1 MAPLQG
7 YIAAYKWGRGKIYI
21 YKAKPLTAADD
32 HGPTTGIYS
41 CGQTFQG
48 VVGCKGINGVGV
60 KFTFIKLSLS
70 PRQMTMAPLQGYIAV
85 VRLLRVWW
93 AVK

>member
-7 YIAAYKWGRGKIYI
+7 YIAVVRLLNKWGRGKIYI

-32 HGPTTGIYS
+32 HGPATGIYS

-48 VVGCKGINGVGV
+48 VVGCKVDV
-60 KFTFIKLSLS
+60 T
-70 PRQMTMAPLQGYIAV
+70 
-85 VRLLRVWW
+85 
-93 AVK
+93 